1 MADFA
6 LWGTACETAFWPP
19 VTFLHAYDANRRDAI
34 DGVIEADPVA
44 NFVHEIMAE
53 RSTWVGKASD
63 LLQARL
69 DENIAP
75 SRTAAWP
82 TNPRALAARL
92 RRCQTFLRTAG
103 IEITFSREGR
113 AGSRMIRMTSLAK
126 TRAATAA
133 STAGNG
139 RDA

>member
-1 MADFA
+1 MGD
-6 LWGTACETAFWPP
+6 ACETAFWLPG
-19 VTFLHAYDANRRDAI
+19 TFLRAYDANRRAAI
-34 DGVIEADPVA
+34 DGVIETDPVA
-44 NFVHEIMAE
+44 TLVREIMAE
-53 RSTWVGKASD
+53 RSTWIGKASD

-69 DENIAP
+69 DEKNAP

-113 AGSRMIRMTSLAK
+113 MGSRMIRMTSLAK
-126 TRAATAA
+126 TRAGMAV

-139 RDA
+139 RDT

>member
-1 MADFA
+1 
-6 LWGTACETAFWPP
+6 LR
-19 VTFLHAYDANRRDAI
+19 AYEANRRAAI

-44 NFVHEIMAE
+44 TFVRKIMAE
-53 RSTWVGKASD
+53 RSAWAGQASD

-69 DENIAP
+69 DEKNAP
-75 SRTAAWP
+75 SGTAAWP

-103 IEITFSREGR
+103 IEIAFSREGR

-126 TRAATAA
+126 TGAGMAA

-139 RDA
+139 RDT

>member
-1 MADFA
+1 MR
-6 LWGTACETAFWPP
+6 
-19 VTFLHAYDANRRDAI
+19 AYEANRRAAI

-44 NFVHEIMAE
+44 TFVRKIMAE
-53 RSTWVGKASD
+53 RSAWAGQASD

-69 DENIAP
+69 DEKNAP
-75 SRTAAWP
+75 SGTAAWP

-103 IEITFSREGR
+103 IEIAFSREGR

-126 TRAATAA
+126 TGAGMAA

-139 RDA
+139 RDT